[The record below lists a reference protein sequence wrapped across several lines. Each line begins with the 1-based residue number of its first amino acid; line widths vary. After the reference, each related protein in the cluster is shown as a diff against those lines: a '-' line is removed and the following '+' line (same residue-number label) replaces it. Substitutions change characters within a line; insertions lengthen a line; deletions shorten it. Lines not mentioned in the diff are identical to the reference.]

1 MRKVNHF
8 IGDKLHAAIK
18 LLVGIILLALGIW
31 LVIPSAWIPMIKP
44 MGPMLNW
51 GSELVTVLKG
61 VIPALLVLIGV
72 LIIWIESEELKTP
85 EVE

>member
-1 MRKVNHF
+1 MRRVNHF

-44 MGPMLNW
+44 FPMFNW

-72 LIIWIESEELKTP
+72 LIIWIESEELKAP